1 MSKSRGKS
9 NGPSAWHLTERR
21 ATIGSK
27 PECCSKYGDPRGS
40 GHTPVT
46 QVRLLHD
53 DQALAVIFRVED
65 RYVLARSTAYQL
77 PTHKDSCVEF
87 FVRPRPDRGYF
98 NFEFNSIGTLLLWYV
113 EKPRGPDGVFEKY
126 TQVPEDIANT
136 VEVRASLGQPIRE
149 EDPGPVV
156 WTVSTLVPL
165 ALFEGFI
172 GPLEALSGRT
182 WRANF
187 YKCADDSS
195 HPHWGYWAEIG
206 DRLDFHQPDRFGEI
220 IFE

>member
-1 MSKSRGKS
+1 MLPLPRCTQTVKRTFPIICVAPAVDFPSCWALVRKVPGADIPGMSKSRGKS
-9 NGPSAWHLTERR
+9 NGLSAWHLTGRR

-136 VEVRASLGQPIRE
+136 VECARRWGNRSAKKIPVPWS
-149 EDPGPVV
+149 GP
-156 WTVSTLVPL
+156 SPPL
-165 ALFEGFI
+165 
-172 GPLEALSGRT
+172 SH
-182 WRANF
+182 WR
-187 YKCADDSS
+187 YSKDSS
-195 HPHWGYWAEIG
+195 V
-206 DRLDFHQPDRFGEI
+206 RLRP
-220 IFE
+220 